1 KREKESDPWL
11 QLESLSY
18 VCLLSLLLC
27 TSFMRVV
34 SSAADVSR
42 GGCGGGDGSLRDDNE
57 RCLEEVKDDD
67 DDDVDNVYKVIN
79 KMRIYA

>member
-1 KREKESDPWL
+1 MLQEKESDPWL

-18 VCLLSLLLC
+18 VASYHFFCALLSCESCLVLR
-27 TSFMRVV
+27 TS
-34 SSAADVSR
+34 AEE
-42 GGCGGGDGSLRDDNE
+42 DNE

>member
-1 KREKESDPWL
+1 
-11 QLESLSY
+11 
-18 VCLLSLLLC
+18 
-27 TSFMRVV
+27 MRVV

-42 GGCGGGDGSLRDDNE
+42 GGCGGGDGSLRDDNV